1 MNTFNSNTNYTK
13 FEDEN
18 ASLYMSVEDVE
29 QIDNSTNVDA
39 TNVDAT
45 NVDATNVDATNVDA
59 TNVDATNVAN
69 ADATNDDADNK
80 FNASINRRINESR
93 TFRSIDLQEPNNT
106 QHDIWSPNFD
116 NSWKLGQPKNKTY
129 YDTDKMSDSIDETK
143 DSLKKNLI
151 NLNDRKSK
159 LNNIESISDMLD
171 TNAAK
176 FQSNSRKLKYE
187 MYSKYAFHTICIVLL
202 IIFIITLIVIIV
214 KS

>member
-29 QIDNSTNVDA
+29 QIDDTTNGIDSTTDSA
-39 TNVDAT
+39 
-45 NVDATNVDATNVDA
+45 
-59 TNVDATNVAN
+59 AN
-69 ADATNDDADNK
+69 GIDSANK
-80 FNASINRRINESR
+80 FNASINRHINESNN
-93 TFRSIDLQEPNNT
+93 FRAIDLQEPNNT

-129 YDTDKMSDSIDETK
+129 YDTDKMSYSIDETK

-187 MYSKYAFHTICIVLL
+187 IFRKYAFHTICIVLL

>member
-18 ASLYMSVEDVE
+18 ASLYMSVEDDD
-29 QIDNSTNVDA
+29 QIDEDTNGIDSTTNGIDSA
-39 TNVDAT
+39 TDSTT
-45 NVDATNVDATNVDA
+45 NGIDSS
-59 TNVDATNVAN
+59 
-69 ADATNDDADNK
+69 NK
-80 FNASINRRINESR
+80 FNASINRRINESNN
-93 TFRSIDLQEPNNT
+93 FRSIDLQEPNNT
-106 QHDIWSPNFD
+106 HLDIWSPNFD
-116 NSWKLGQPKNKTY
+116 NSWKFGQPKNKTY

-171 TNAAK
+171 TNAVK

-187 MYSKYAFHTICIVLL
+187 IFRKYAFHTICIVLL

>member
-1 MNTFNSNTNYTK
+1 
-13 FEDEN
+13 
-18 ASLYMSVEDVE
+18 MSVEDDD
-29 QIDNSTNVDA
+29 QIDEDTNGIDST
-39 TNVDAT
+39 TNGIDSA
-45 NVDATNVDATNVDA
+45 
-59 TNVDATNVAN
+59 
-69 ADATNDDADNK
+69 NK
-80 FNASINRRINESR
+80 FNASINRRINESN
-93 TFRSIDLQEPNNT
+93 TFRSIDLQEPNT

-187 MYSKYAFHTICIVLL
+187 IFRKYAFHTICIVLL